1 MTKSRA
7 QPHSTIQFH
16 GCSPNDEAARVYV
29 ENGTW
34 GSNGPI
40 CPRHGNQRLRGIA

>member
-7 QPHSTIQFH
+7 QTLSTIQFH
-16 GCSPNDEAARVYV
+16 GCLRDEAARAYV

-40 CPRHGNQRLRGIA
+40 CPRYGSQWLRGIV